1 MIDLLNE
8 ITQTLRTNKLRT
20 ALTGFAVSWG
30 IFLLIV
36 LLSVAR
42 GVTNKSEA
50 FFTSTG
56 NDIMTISGGWTEMP
70 YKGYDRF
77 REIDLEDKDIPVI
90 QSHNS
95 SELSELSPTISN
107 RTTVSTSKDYTSDGY
122 EGVGPEAIEFN
133 GIEIIKGRF
142 INTSDIKERRKVAV
156 ISQRT
161 AGTIFD
167 AGIDPIGQ
175 QVVMNELSFKVI
187 GIYNHDWLHSV
198 YIPYSVARNMAGGS
212 DKINRLYARIHDI
225 STLEQSETAEANV
238 RATLANIHD
247 FDPSDNS
254 AVWIWNRFSGYMR
267 MQSASRGLN
276 LAVWILGILTLI
288 SGIVGV
294 SNIMFVS
301 VKERTH
307 EIGIRRAIGARPLSI
322 LRQVIL
328 ESVAITTIFGYIGI
342 VAGMGVAALLGKLF
356 SGSDSPLLN
365 PGIDISIAIQVTVV
379 LILTGA
385 LAGLFPALKALKV
398 KPVEALRDE

>member
-42 GVTNKSEA
+42 GVTNKSEE

-56 NDIMTISGGWTEMP
+56 NDIMTISGGWTEKP
-70 YKGYDRF
+70 YKGYDKF
-77 REIDLEDKDIPVI
+77 RQIELEDSDIPI
-90 QSHNS
+90 LGFRNS

-122 EGVGPEAIEFN
+122 EGVGPEAIGFN
-133 GIEIIKGRF
+133 GIKMLKGRF
-142 INTSDIKERRKVAV
+142 INSSDIKERRKVAV
-156 ISQRT
+156 LSQRT
-161 AGTIFD
+161 ANTVFD
-167 AGIDPIGQ
+167 QGVDPIGQ

-187 GIYNHDWLHSV
+187 GVYDHDWVHTV
-198 YIPYSVARNMAGGS
+198 YIPYSVARNMSGGS
-212 DKINRLYARIHDI
+212 NKINHLYARIHNI
-225 STLEQSETAEANV
+225 SNLEQSDAAEANI
-238 RATLANIHD
+238 RSTLANVHD
-247 FDPSDNS
+247 FDPTDNS
-254 AVWIWNRFSGYMR
+254 ALWIWNRFSGYLR
-267 MQSASRGLN
+267 MQTASRGLN

-328 ESVAITTIFGYIGI
+328 ESVTITTIFGYIGI
-342 VAGMGVAALLGKLF
+342 VAGMGIAALLGSMF
-356 SGSDSPLLN
+356 NGPDSPLLN